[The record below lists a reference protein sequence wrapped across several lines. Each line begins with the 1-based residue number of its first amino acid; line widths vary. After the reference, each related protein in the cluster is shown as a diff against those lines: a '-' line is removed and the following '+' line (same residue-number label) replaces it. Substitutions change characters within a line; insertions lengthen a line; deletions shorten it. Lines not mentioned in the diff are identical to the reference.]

1 MLRTRHLLPRISGL
15 ITIALLGAFAA
26 PVIPIDLSRTT
37 STVHAASSTE
47 GIGEVTT
54 DHVGRTNRIRG
65 SEELEVRPTTECVIV
80 NGDGTFTAFFG
91 YDNRSGRSV
100 DIAAGRNNRVT
111 GAAVAPPGS
120 FAPGRHVAV
129 FSATTGEARI
139 AWRLGGRRAT
149 ATARSQPC
157 STNPSVPEA
166 PVTIALLIAPAL
178 LAGWW
183 MRRRQGSMPPPHHAG
198 PC

>member
-1 MLRTRHLLPRISGL
+1 MQRTRHLPSRISGL
-15 ITIALLGAFAA
+15 VTIALVGAFAA
-26 PVIPIDLSRTT
+26 PLMPIGPTAT
-37 STVHAASSTE
+37 AISTAHAASTGDATTE
-47 GIGEVTT
+47 
-54 DHVGRTNRIRG
+54 HAGRTNQLR
-65 SEELEVRPTTECVIV
+65 SHEADVRPTRECVIV

-91 YDNRSGRSV
+91 YDNRSDRSV

-111 GAAVAPPGS
+111 GASVAPPTS

-129 FSATTGEARI
+129 FSATTGEESL

-166 PVTIALLIAPAL
+166 PVTIALLLAPAL

-183 MRRRQGSMPPPHHAG
+183 MRRRQGSLPTYHHTQ